1 VKVLLTGATGYIG
14 RQVLPALGRAGH
26 EVVALRWRRQCDDGG
41 ARRLTADLVQ
51 GGAFDELP
59 AGLDAVIHLAGKKYD
74 AAASS
79 AVFVRANVEATAR
92 LLEAVGRTAAG
103 GRPHILFAST
113 IYVYGERSERPFMED
128 DPPLPA
134 TAYGASKL
142 EAERRIAAAC
152 REWKIPFTILR
163 LPSVYG
169 GGGQDLFTELARIY
183 GRLVPFV
190 IGDGQQRR
198 SLVSVSNLARI
209 VLVAMANPRWYGA
222 TVNVA
227 DPGSYRIVD
236 LAGYVAGS
244 RRVRRLRPAWVDLA
258 CDVRPLARL
267 PTYRALCDGLRR
279 FGESFELDT
288 TRLDGMGAGPLE
300 RLPLPV

>member
-1 VKVLLTGATGYIG
+1 VKVLLTGATGDIG
-14 RQVLPALGRAGH
+14 RQMLPALGRAGH
-26 EVVALRWRRQCDDGG
+26 EVVALRRRRMCDDGG
-41 ARRLTADLVQ
+41 ARRPTADLVQ
-51 GGAFDELP
+51 GGSFDELP
-59 AGLDAVIHLAGKKYD
+59 AGLDVVIHLAGKRYEPG
-74 AAASS
+74 ARSS
-79 AVFVRANVEATAR
+79 VFVRANVELTAR

-113 IYVYGERSERPFMED
+113 IYVYGERSERPFAED
-128 DPPLPA
+128 DPPRPA

-142 EAERRIAAAC
+142 EAEQRIAAAC
-152 REWKIPFTILR
+152 RERNIPFTILR
-163 LPSVYG
+163 LPAVYG
-169 GGGQDLFTELARIY
+169 TGGQDIFTALARVF

-198 SLVSVSNLARI
+198 SLVSVFNFARI

-227 DPGSYRIVD
+227 DPGSYRIAD

-244 RRVRRLRPAWVDLA
+244 RRVRRLRSAWVDLA
-258 CDVRPLARL
+258 CGVRPLARIPAYL
-267 PTYRALCDGLRR
+267 ALCDGLRR
-279 FGESFELDT
+279 FGDSFELDT
-288 TRLDGMGAGPLE
+288 TRLDGMGAGPLD